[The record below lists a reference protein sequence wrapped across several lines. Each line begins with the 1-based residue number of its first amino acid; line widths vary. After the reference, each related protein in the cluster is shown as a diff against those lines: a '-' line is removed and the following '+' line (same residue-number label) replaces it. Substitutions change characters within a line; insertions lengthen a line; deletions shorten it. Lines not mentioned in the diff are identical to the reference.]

1 MPYSDRQSTN
11 FDMFNEPKSRCLWVK
26 SGSINKAVQRVY
38 IKSNGVLKHVRRII
52 TKSSLTSASGS
63 AGSEGALTD
72 PLKTVYPQRTMHLV
86 LNNGI
91 STFQKDYNEG
101 GVQYM
106 ALSFGLSCQQE
117 AQSAT
122 TNPSPAAGGGGYV
135 GFNSG
140 ANGPYGRGD
149 RIYFPIG
156 WTGKISYW
164 VSGIARSVIMSA
176 PASQGSE
183 IGTGTMQMGWNALF
197 SGGASVVYVHDG
209 SSQNLGGNYYSP
221 DNTNAAQRMP
231 LLSPSQAHANVP
243 NYSWWE
249 FDRGSDG
256 FSMFQ
261 LLANTSFNFTTIAS
275 TMGWTRNASW
285 GAPTGIPTNTV
296 LGTQLT
302 RSHSESQAASYPV
315 RYGLLNYGTPATETA
330 HLSNIVSDSTHLV
343 PNYTDEGDEG
353 YNFPNHYYY
362 PPLTSPWIGMMIRW
376 DGSYGDGSRIRINP
390 AWGTTNDGPSW
401 NPIQQNR
408 WVDAPGVALHM
419 AVTTLGDIQ
428 PVLYTATQAR
438 TDLVNDQLNLFPRRV
453 GAAATI
459 NSPASDVP
467 Y

>member
-1 MPYSDRQSTN
+1 MAYSDRQSTDFN
-11 FDMFNEPKSRCLWVK
+11 VFNEPKSRCLWVK
-26 SGSINKAVQRVY
+26 DGSINKAVRRVY
-38 IKSNGVLKHVRRII
+38 IKSNGVLKHVRRIM
-52 TKSSLTSASGS
+52 TKSSLTSTSGS
-63 AGSEGALTD
+63 AGSQNAPE

-91 STFQKDYNEG
+91 STFQKDYNSS

-106 ALSFGLSCQQE
+106 ALSFGLSCQQ
-117 AQSAT
+117 QF
-122 TNPSPAAGGGGYV
+122 AASTPNLLLSGYG

-140 ANGPYGRGD
+140 GTGPYGRGD

-164 VSGIARSVIMSA
+164 VSGIARGVTR
-176 PASQGSE
+176 ASQGVAQGSE
-183 IGTGTMQMGWNALF
+183 IGTTPMRIGWNAIGLGSNSNVDYEEGTPT
-197 SGGASVVYVHDG
+197 SGGAY
-209 SSQNLGGNYYSP
+209 LSP
-221 DNTNAAQRMP
+221 DNANAANRMP
-231 LLSPSQAHANVP
+231 LLSPSQAQANTP
-243 NYSWWE
+243 NYRWWE
-249 FDRGSDG
+249 FDYGSDG

-261 LLANTSFNFTTIAS
+261 LLANASFNFTTIAS
-275 TMGWTRNASW
+275 TMHWTRDAQW
-285 GAPTGIPTNTV
+285 GAPTGYPTNTV

-302 RSHSESQAASYPV
+302 RQHSESEGALYPV
-315 RYGLLNYGTPATETA
+315 RYGLLNYNTPASETL
-330 HLSNIVSDSTHLV
+330 HLSNIVSNSTHLV

-362 PPLTSPWIGMMIRW
+362 PPLTSPWIGMMIKW
-376 DGSYGDGSRIRINP
+376 DGSYGDDSKIRINP
-390 AWGTTNDGPSW
+390 AWGTNYLGTRQS
-401 NPIQQNR
+401 R

>member
-1 MPYSDRQSTN
+1 MAYSDRQSTDFN
-11 FDMFNEPKSRCLWVK
+11 VFNEPKSRCLWVK
-26 SGSINKAVQRVY
+26 DGSINKAVRRVY
-38 IKSNGVLKHVRRII
+38 IKSNGVLKHVRRIM
-52 TKSSLTSASGS
+52 TKSSLTSTSGS
-63 AGSEGALTD
+63 AGSQNAPE

-91 STFQKDYNEG
+91 STFQKDYNRDG
-101 GVQYM
+101 GQYM
-106 ALSFGLSCQQE
+106 ALSFGLSCQQQF
-117 AQSAT
+117 AAPIA
-122 TNPSPAAGGGGYV
+122 NPIG

-140 ANGPYGRGD
+140 GIGPYGRGD

-164 VSGIARSVIMSA
+164 VSGIARGVTR
-176 PASQGSE
+176 ASQGVAQGSE
-183 IGTGTMQMGWNALF
+183 IGTTPMRIGWNFTGLG
-197 SGGASVVYVHDG
+197 SDSVVDYT
-209 SSQNLGGNYYSP
+209 GGILSYRSP
-221 DNTNAAQRMP
+221 DNEIATERMP

-243 NYSWWE
+243 NYRWWE
-249 FDRGSDG
+249 FDRGSDA

-275 TMGWTRNASW
+275 TMGWTRNAQW

-296 LGTQLT
+296 LGTRLT
-302 RSHSESQAASYPV
+302 RPHSESEAALYPV

-330 HLSNIVSDSTHLV
+330 QLSNIVRDSTHWV
-343 PNYTDEGDEG
+343 PNYTDEGDDG

-376 DGSYGDGSRIRINP
+376 DGSYGDDSKIRINP
-390 AWGTTNDGPSW
+390 AWGTSTSTGFGSTTTSP
-401 NPIQQNR
+401 QNR

-428 PVLYTATQAR
+428 PVLYTDTQAR